1 MLLRQRELLW
11 SLRGMNVIDR
21 GARLPLYQQLY
32 EILHKKVL
40 LKQWQPGDRLPT
52 ESELEEEYRISRIT
66 VRTVLDMLVK
76 EGLIYRQAGRGTF
89 VAHATLEQGLSQI
102 ISFTEDMQ
110 RRGFTVS
117 TRVLFAGRVP
127 ATAHIAERL
136 RIHPREELAHL
147 QRLRLADGEPMCLE
161 HSYFVH
167 KHCRGI
173 LDHDFSRLSLR
184 EIKIH
189 KYGIRW
195 THAKQTIQ
203 AINASQKMAD
213 LLGVRRGGALLF
225 FERVSF
231 SQDNIPMEF
240 LQAYYRAD
248 RYILYNELQGGT
260 G

>member
-1 MLLRQRELLW
+1 
-11 SLRGMNVIDR
+11 MNVIDR
-21 GARLPLYQQLY
+21 AARLPLYQQLY
-32 EILHKKVL
+32 EILHQKIL
-40 LKQWQPGDRLPT
+40 LQQWKPGDRLPT
-52 ESELEEEYRISRIT
+52 ESELEQQHNVSRIT

-117 TRVLFAGRVP
+117 TRVLFSGVVP
-127 ATAHIAERL
+127 ATAYIAERL
-136 RIHPREELAHL
+136 RIDPGEELAHL
-147 QRLRLADGEPMCLE
+147 QRLRLADGEPMCIE
-161 HSYFVH
+161 HSYFIH
-167 KHCRGI
+167 RYCPGI
-173 LDHDFSRLSLR
+173 LDHDFSTRSLR
-184 EIKIH
+184 EVKIG

-195 THAKQTIQ
+195 AHAKQTIQ
-203 AINASQKMAD
+203 AINASREMAD

-225 FERVSF
+225 FERISF
-231 SQDNIPMEF
+231 SQDNVPMEF

>member
-1 MLLRQRELLW
+1 
-11 SLRGMNVIDR
+11 MNVIDR

-32 EILHKKVL
+32 EILHQKIL
-40 LKQWQPGDRLPT
+40 LKQWKPGDRLPT
-52 ESELEEEYRISRIT
+52 ESELEEQYDISRIT

-76 EGLIYRQAGRGTF
+76 EGLIHRQAGRGTF
-89 VAHATLEQGLSQI
+89 VAHATLEQGLAQI

-117 TRVLFAGRVP
+117 TRVLFSGLVP
-127 ATAHIAERL
+127 ATDHIAERL
-136 RIHPREELAHL
+136 RIDPGEEMAHL
-147 QRLRLADGEPMCLE
+147 QRLRLADGEPMCIE

-167 KHCRGI
+167 KYCPGI
-173 LDHDFSRLSLR
+173 LDHDFSVRSLR
-184 EIKIH
+184 EVKIH

-195 THAKQTIQ
+195 AHAKQTIQ
-203 AINASQKMAD
+203 ALNASQKVAD
-213 LLGVRRGGALLF
+213 LLGIRRGDALLF
-225 FERVSF
+225 FERISF

>member
-1 MLLRQRELLW
+1 
-11 SLRGMNVIDR
+11 MNGIDR
-21 GARLPLYQQLY
+21 GGRLPLYQQLY
-32 EILHKKVL
+32 EILHQKVL
-40 LKQWQPGDRLPT
+40 LKQWKPGDRLPT
-52 ESELEEEYRISRIT
+52 ESDLMQEYGVSRIT
-66 VRTVLDMLVK
+66 VRSVLDMLVK

-110 RRGFTVS
+110 RRGLAVS
-117 TRVLFAGRVP
+117 TRVLFASLVP
-127 ATAHIAERL
+127 ATAYIAERL
-136 RIHPREELAHL
+136 RLDPGEELAHL
-147 QRLRLADGEPMCLE
+147 QRLRLADEEPMCIE

-167 KHCRGI
+167 KYCPGI
-173 LDHDFSRLSLR
+173 LDHDFSTCSLR
-184 EIKIH
+184 EVKIAQ
-189 KYGIRW
+189 YGIRW

-203 AINASQKMAD
+203 ALNAPSDMAD
-213 LLGVRRGGALLF
+213 LLGLHRGGALLF